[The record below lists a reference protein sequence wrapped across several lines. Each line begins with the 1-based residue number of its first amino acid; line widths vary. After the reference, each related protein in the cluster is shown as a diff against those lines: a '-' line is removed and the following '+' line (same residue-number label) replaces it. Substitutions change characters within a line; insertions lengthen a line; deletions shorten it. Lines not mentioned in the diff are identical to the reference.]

1 MENLAVISSSLV
13 LLGAVFMTAAI
24 IHARKIRTRVPA
36 ELQRQW
42 LVVISFMI
50 FFLAGYVLFAA
61 ILLGNLQL
69 PHELVTCPIFLGGAI
84 FVFLVVSLTRS
95 TIGRMKAAEE
105 KLRLL
110 NESLEQKVEE
120 RTRELMAAQEE
131 LLRREKLAMLNIVAG
146 NVGNELRNPLGVMSN
161 AVFFLENRLSAAD
174 ELVREYLEIIR
185 KEIGAAQ
192 QVLSDFSIFFR
203 TRTPRVQALPVE
215 ELINRS
221 LAGCVVPESV
231 TVTVGVELPETG
243 AVLKVDPGQM
253 QQVFRKL
260 IDNAVQAM
268 PNGGVLRV
276 STRRAPDPG
285 FIAISVTDSGGGIA
299 LEHREKIFEPL
310 FSTRSRGIGLGL
322 PIAKNLVEANAGR
335 IKVES
340 EPGQGTTFTVVLPY
354 GCREP
359 LPREAL

>member
-1 MENLAVISSSLV
+1 MKNIAVISGSLV
-13 LLGAVFMTAAI
+13 LLGAAFMTAAI
-24 IHARKIRTRVPA
+24 IHARKIRARVPA

-42 LVVISFMI
+42 LAVISFMI

-69 PHELVTCPIFLGGAI
+69 PHELVTSPIFLGGAI
-84 FVFLVVSLTRS
+84 FVFLVVRLTRS

-185 KEIGAAQ
+185 KEIGVAQ
-192 QVLSDFSIFFR
+192 RVLSDFSDFFR

-215 ELINRS
+215 ELINRG
-221 LAGCVVPESV
+221 LAGYIVPESV
-231 TVTVGVELPETG
+231 TVSVELPETG
-243 AVLKVDPGQM
+243 AMLKVDPGQM
-253 QQVFRKL
+253 QQVFRSL

-285 FIAISVTDSGGGIA
+285 FIAISVTDGGGGIA

-340 EPGQGTTFTVVLPY
+340 EPGQGTTFTVVLPA
-354 GCREP
+354 G
-359 LPREAL
+359 